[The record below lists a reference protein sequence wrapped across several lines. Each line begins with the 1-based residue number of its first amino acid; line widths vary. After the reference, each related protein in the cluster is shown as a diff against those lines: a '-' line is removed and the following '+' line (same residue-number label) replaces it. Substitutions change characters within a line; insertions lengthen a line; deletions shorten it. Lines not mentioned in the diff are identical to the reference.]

1 MPRVMAEQGELIVSL
16 FWSWLAGA
24 IYVRKITDG
33 ETDRQ
38 AYSDKL
44 IQTAFIHW
52 PLLWCV
58 PHLLVLIYRRQLQCG
73 TVPSWEVC
81 VSPQVLV
88 FPLPHKISSFWN
100 FLWEDFL
107 LLAGQ
112 FSQDCTGFSSSLPN
126 VSLEGDFEFFSF
138 QKTCLWPDLLANWL
152 KLLAKQFTLACAAV
166 VDLLVLDLSYHSWPL
181 FNCGFPYVLC
191 RQRSLHMQNGQD
203 LGEEPEKQ
211 KGKKWMAANP

>member
-73 TVPSWEVC
+73 TVPNWETEIPSHAKWTRFGWRTGKTEGEEEDGSKSVKKYPS
-81 VSPQVLV
+81 VWRASYRLR
-88 FPLPHKISSFWN
+88 WN
-100 FLWEDFL
+100 FQICILPLDVLIWFDLFPFFPNL
-107 LLAGQ
+107 IAIKCRL
-112 FSQDCTGFSSSLPN
+112 FFSSSWTFCFGGA
-126 VSLEGDFEFFSF
+126 SG
-138 QKTCLWPDLLANWL
+138 
-152 KLLAKQFTLACAAV
+152 
-166 VDLLVLDLSYHSWPL
+166 
-181 FNCGFPYVLC
+181 GF
-191 RQRSLHMQNGQD
+191 
-203 LGEEPEKQ
+203 
-211 KGKKWMAANP
+211 